1 MPNSGKPELGGRG
14 SAPPSRRRSYSISST
29 SNTAAGRKALPLLK
43 QNPRLLHRAFV
54 VEAVLV
60 VLDELLVLLVGQIVD
75 PLLRAGNADRVVLLQ
90 RQRQFVD
97 RESGIE
103 RDLLLDAGLRILV
116 EELHAGSARIEH
128 EDRLRLRVARLAEF

>member
-60 VLDELLVLLVGQIVD
+60 VLDNG
-75 PLLRAGNADRVVLLQ
+75 GDRLQ
-90 RQRQFVD
+90 RELAVGILDHVLQIEILNRDVVVAVFV
-97 RESGIE
+97 RTAHRFEVH
-103 RDLLLDAGLRILV
+103 LLHLGL
-116 EELHAGSARIEH
+116 H
-128 EDRLRLRVARLAEF
+128 RVF